1 MTAKKVAQTE
11 LQAFIDFVREQGIV
25 GMAIGLAV
33 GIVAAGTVSNIVD
46 GLVSPLVGFI
56 LGGSDLSEMAWN
68 TGVTRGGEELV
79 FGWGLALNSIITL
92 LATALVIYVLVKRAG
107 LEKLDKK
114 KE

>member
-1 MTAKKVAQTE
+1 MARKAARTE
-11 LQAFIDFVREQGIV
+11 MQAFIDFVREQGIV

-33 GIVAAGTVSNIVD
+33 GIAAAGAVSDIVD
-46 GLVSPLVGFI
+46 GLISPIVGFL
-56 LGGSDLSEMAWN
+56 LGGSDLSSLVWA

-79 FGWGLALNSIITL
+79 FYWGMALNAIMTL
-92 LATALVIYVLVKRAG
+92 FATAFVIYLLVKRAG